1 MSVNFYNFIERVL
14 AHEGSYVN
22 HPNDPGGE
30 TNWGVTKRTAQENGY
45 TGSMRAMT
53 RAQAIEIYKKAFWER
68 YRCGEMPYAI
78 SFQFF
83 DACVNH
89 GYGNAARMLQR
100 AVGAVDDGVIGNKSM
115 DAIHAMPENDV
126 LMRFNCE
133 RLKFYTKLSNFKT
146 FGKGWVNRV
155 AQNLLLA
162 SQDNED

>member
-1 MSVNFYNFIERVL
+1 MMLKHFDQAFDRLIS
-14 AHEGSYVN
+14 HEGGYVN

-83 DACVNH
+83 DVFVNDMTIFRW
-89 GYGNAARMLQR
+89 GF
-100 AVGAVDDGVIGNKSM
+100 I
-115 DAIHAMPENDV
+115 V
-126 LMRFNCE
+126 LAYCR
-133 RLKFYTKLSNFKT
+133 
-146 FGKGWVNRV
+146 
-155 AQNLLLA
+155 
-162 SQDNED
+162 